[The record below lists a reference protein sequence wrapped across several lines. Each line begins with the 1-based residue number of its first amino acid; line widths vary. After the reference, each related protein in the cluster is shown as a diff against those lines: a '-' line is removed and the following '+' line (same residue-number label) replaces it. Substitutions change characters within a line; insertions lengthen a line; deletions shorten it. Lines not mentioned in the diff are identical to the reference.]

1 VGLAVAQAMSH
12 RLQWFIQA
20 YIPPRGM
27 IHFTLTFL
35 LNDDVILQYFT
46 LRPLIDKWQPWPDD
60 LRELI
65 YYCVSRT
72 KQDPFT

>member
-1 VGLAVAQAMSH
+1 MGLAVAQAMSH

-35 LNDDVILQYFT
+35 LNDDIILQYFT
-46 LRPLIDKWQPWPDD
+46 SKYTECTLKLYA
-60 LRELI
+60 L
-65 YYCVSRT
+65 
-72 KQDPFT
+72 